1 MGSNKHVPSTVLRFP
16 MLRRAGSLYA
26 ICVIIPLLV
35 TIFTLAWSIA
45 LGFSY
50 HKIQAD
56 VAQVRGMLTKA
67 SSERK
72 SGGHPN
78 IQQMIQIL
86 ENAKTLLNT
95 TRTLILRLKYNSLLW
110 AAIWTLTA
118 AMYTYSVWPL
128 IKMFRVCYK
137 RMEEIK
143 ATEQPAMNSKKAPG
157 ASKRDRPH
165 ERVGIA
171 LRRSYRFLMWHCV
184 VMTMSIF
191 YNFSICL
198 VVGVHSEHVIVV
210 SEWRALGAWLF
221 LVGGAFSATA
231 MLSQTWRSYIKFD
244 FAQEVSEQVTGLENE
259 SETTNKHKWNT
270 LASGSSGNPT
280 LSELVMSTGQHKTES
295 TEDVLVIS
303 ITEVTRD
310 KIKSQCN
317 IETLR
322 E

>member
-1 MGSNKHVPSTVLRFP
+1 MGSNKHVPGASLWASHITKYKQTSHKCE
-16 MLRRAGSLYA
+16 ML
-26 ICVIIPLLV
+26 
-35 TIFTLAWSIA
+35 
-45 LGFSY
+45 
-50 HKIQAD
+50 
-56 VAQVRGMLTKA
+56 
-67 SSERK
+67 
-72 SGGHPN
+72 
-78 IQQMIQIL
+78 QIL

-171 LRRSYRFLMWHCV
+171 LRRSY
-184 VMTMSIF
+184 I
-191 YNFSICL
+191 
-198 VVGVHSEHVIVV
+198 GVHSEHVIVV

-259 SETTNKHKWNT
+259 SETKNKHKWNT

>member
-1 MGSNKHVPSTVLRFP
+1 MQANVKTVIRIPFRCTIGDLELCSCFGSKPRDQLEFILGTRMDRLWTMVS
-16 MLRRAGSLYA
+16 A
-26 ICVIIPLLV
+26 V

-78 IQQMIQIL
+78 IQQMLQIL

-110 AAIWTLTA
+110 AAIWTLAA

-171 LRRSYRFLMWHCV
+171 LRRSY
-184 VMTMSIF
+184 I
-191 YNFSICL
+191 
-198 VVGVHSEHVIVV
+198 GVHSEHVIVV

-280 LSELVMSTGQHKTES
+280 LSELGMSTGQHKTES